1 MPADLRQHLRYPAAL
16 LRTQADVLEE
26 YHVEDPAV
34 FFAGQNQ
41 WQVPSEGGPAGT
53 AGTATPPIHTM
64 IPGPD
69 GDVAFR
75 VVTSFIARERPNMT
89 AILLVD
95 NEPDTYGRITLMRLP
110 RDQQVAGPRQVRVIV
125 EQDPAISTQFSL
137 WRQGGSDVEIGQIR
151 MVPLD
156 SAILY
161 VMPVFLKGSES
172 ALPQLRLVLVS
183 DGIQVRMATTMR
195 AAVEALAAAEPGTVA
210 TNIRPG
216 ETQDAPSVSTEDWA
230 SRALDVANAAEQAL
244 RNGDLAEFGRRWSE
258 LQGLIRRAAAQPPR

>member
-1 MPADLRQHLRYPAAL
+1 
-16 LRTQADVLEE
+16 
-26 YHVEDPAV
+26 
-34 FFAGQNQ
+34 
-41 WQVPSEGGPAGT
+41 
-53 AGTATPPIHTM
+53 M

-210 TNIRPG
+210 TNISPG